1 MASRPPFSQTRDL
14 LCERVLEDTGL
25 CVLPE
30 LPHVLHQMLKNTPS
44 HPKLP

>member
-1 MASRPPFSQTRDL
+1 MALCPPFSQTGDL

-25 CVLPE
+25 SVLPE
-30 LPHVLHQMLKNTPS
+30 LLHVLHQMLKNIPS